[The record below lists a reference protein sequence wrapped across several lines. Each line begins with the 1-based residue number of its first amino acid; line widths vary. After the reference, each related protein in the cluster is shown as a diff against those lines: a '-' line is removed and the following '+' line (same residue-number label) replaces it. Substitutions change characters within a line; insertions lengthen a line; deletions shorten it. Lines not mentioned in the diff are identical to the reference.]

1 MLGQLQHRGP
11 DAFGI
16 YTDPQAGLAHAR
28 LSILDLSGGDQPIH
42 NEDQSLWVIYNGEIF
57 NYPELREDLEK
68 KGHRFYTRTDTEVLV
83 HLYEDQGPE
92 FLKQLNGQYAL
103 ALWDRKEKSVF
114 LARDRLGIRPLF
126 YYQQGPRLVFA
137 SEIKALFAD
146 ERIPRALDKQTLVDI
161 FTCWAPLSQATAFQQ
176 IYQLLPGHYG
186 IFSKKGFQT
195 SPYWRMAFSSSPSD
209 ISIEESEEELKAL
222 LWDATRIRLR
232 ADVPVG
238 AYLSGGLDSSTIA
251 AVVRRLGVSH
261 LDTFSIAFADPQ
273 FDESEHQRRMAQFLG
288 TDHQVVQ
295 ATHED
300 IGRAFPDVVW
310 HTETPILRTAP
321 VPMFLLSK
329 LVHDRRYR
337 VVLTGEGAD
346 EFLGGYDIF
355 KEAMIRRFWARQPDS
370 EFRSGRSSRAN
381 ADP

>member
-16 YTDPQAGLAHAR
+16 YTDAQAGLAHAR

-57 NYPELREDLEK
+57 NYTELREDLEK

-92 FLKQLNGQYAL
+92 FLKQLNGQYAF
-103 ALWDRKEKSVF
+103 ALWDRKQKSVF

-126 YYQQGPRLVFA
+126 YFQQGPRLVFA

-146 ERIPRALDKQTLVDI
+146 ERIPRALDAQTLADI

-186 IFSKKGFQT
+186 IFSEKGFQT
-195 SPYWRMAFSSSPSD
+195 SPYWRMAFTPSPID

-238 AYLSGGLDSSTIA
+238 AYLSGGVDSTYIA
-251 AVVRRLGVSH
+251 ALVKRHFNNH
-261 LDTFSIAFADPQ
+261 LHTFSVSFSDQ
-273 FDESEHQRRMAQFLG
+273 RFDEAPFQEMA
-288 TDHQVVQ
+288 
-295 ATHED
+295 
-300 IGRAFPDVVW
+300 
-310 HTETPILRTAP
+310 
-321 VPMFLLSK
+321 
-329 LVHDRRYR
+329 
-337 VVLTGEGAD
+337 
-346 EFLGGYDIF
+346 
-355 KEAMIRRFWARQPDS
+355 
-370 EFRSGRSSRAN
+370 
-381 ADP
+381 